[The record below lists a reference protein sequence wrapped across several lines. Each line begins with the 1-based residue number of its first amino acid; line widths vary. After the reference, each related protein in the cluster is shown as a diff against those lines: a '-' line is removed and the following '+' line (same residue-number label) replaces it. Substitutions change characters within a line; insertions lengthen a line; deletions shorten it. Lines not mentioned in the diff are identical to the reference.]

1 MTTIIVQFLIV
12 SHIHPTL
19 KHIGQHQLLYNLN
32 NLTALHLVLTNLLSI
47 LFSLLFNKILYLQ
60 KLSYLA

>member
-1 MTTIIVQFLIV
+1 MTIVQFLIV

-47 LFSLLFNKILYLQ
+47 
-60 KLSYLA
+60 